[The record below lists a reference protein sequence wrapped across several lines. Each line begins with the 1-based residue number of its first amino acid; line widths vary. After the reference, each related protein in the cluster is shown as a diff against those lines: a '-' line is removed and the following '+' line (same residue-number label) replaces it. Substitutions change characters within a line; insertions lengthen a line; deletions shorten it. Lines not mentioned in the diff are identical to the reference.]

1 MFALVLI
8 IFDVICLCAALYFMI
23 ESLREK
29 EHRAPYFGL
38 AGSIFP
44 SILIPLII
52 WVPVL
57 EVAITILFCIY
68 LLSFLI
74 CLIPGKPNPR
84 ALMGS
89 TGYTVKDVKRF
100 DERDTVFARIEGLQQ
115 HPELKQFEEY
125 YNSHPE
131 LKGI

>member
-8 IFDVICLCAALYFMI
+8 ILDVICLCAALYFMI

-38 AGSIFP
+38 AGSIFHL
-44 SILIPLII
+44 ILIPLII

-57 EVAITILFCIY
+57 KVPITILFCIY

-89 TGYTVKDVKRF
+89 TGYKVEDVKRF
-100 DERDTVFARIEGLQQ
+100 DERDTVFARIQ
-115 HPELKQFEEY
+115 
-125 YNSHPE
+125 
-131 LKGI
+131 